1 MNHKELK
8 YIRIVTLICFS
19 FGVLG
24 IISALA
30 ADSQSMMF
38 DGMYSFIQSIFILLS
53 GYIVKLIS
61 RSDNDK
67 YQFGYG
73 AFEPFFIVIRTM
85 CLIFMDVILI
95 FGSLRDLLNGGY
107 LINAPIAISVTAFS
121 AVVCFFVW
129 LFLYKKAREL
139 SSPLLKSECQSWL
152 NDTLLSVAVL
162 VSFLIMDVLER
173 VGLAHIAAYVD
184 PIITI
189 LFIVV
194 LIPGLMK
201 EAIDSTREL
210 LGIAPPVE
218 VQEKLEKIIEKYVAA
233 YDFADYEIYS
243 QKQGRTVFS
252 MIHIIIKRET
262 PVMYLDKVRKEILKE
277 IKKEWSFSDT
287 DLLFTLNTD
296 WIKYSVPFEINDMR
310 A

>member
-95 FGSLRDLLNGGY
+95 FGSFRDLLNGGY

-173 VGLAHIAAYVD
+173 VGLANIAAYVD

-218 VQEKLEKIIEKYVAA
+218 VQEKLEKIIEKYVDA

>member
-1 MNHKELK
+1 MNYKELK
-8 YIRIVTLICFS
+8 YIRIVNLICFA

-53 GYIVKLIS
+53 GYVVKLIS

-85 CLIFMDVILI
+85 CLIFMDLVLI
-95 FGSLRDLLNGGY
+95 HGAFKDLLNGGY
-107 LINAPIAISVTAFS
+107 QINATIAISVTAFS

-129 LFLYKKAREL
+129 LFLVKKAKAL
-139 SSPLLKSECQSWL
+139 SSPLLKAESKSWL
-152 NDTLLSVAVL
+152 NDTLLSIAVL
-162 VSFLIMDVLER
+162 ISFFIMDILNRHGLES
-173 VGLAHIAAYVD
+173 IACYVD
-184 PIITI
+184 PLITI
-189 LFIVV
+189 MFIIV
-194 LIPGLMK
+194 LIPGLAK

-210 LGIAPPVE
+210 LGIAPPIE
-218 VQEKLEKIIEKYVAA
+218 VQENLERIIEKYISL
-233 YDFADYEIYS
+233 YDFDDYEIYS
-243 QKQGRTVFS
+243 QKQGRTVTS
-252 MIHIIIKRET
+252 IIHIKIKKET

-287 DLLFTLNTD
+287 DIVFTLNTD
-296 WIKYSVPFEINDMR
+296 WVKYSVPFEIKDMR

>member
-38 DGMYSFIQSIFILLS
+38 DGMYSFIQSIFILIS
-53 GYIVKLIS
+53 GYVVKLIS

-85 CLIFMDVILI
+85 CLLFMDLVLG
-95 FGSLRDLLNGGY
+95 FGAFKQLLAGGY
-107 LINAPIAISVTAFS
+107 SVNATIAISVTAFS

-129 LFLYKKAREL
+129 LFLVKKSKEL
-139 SSPLLKSECQSWL
+139 SSPILKAESKSWL
-152 NDTLLSVAVL
+152 NDTLLSIAVL
-162 VSFLIMDVLER
+162 VSFFLMYVLDKL
-173 VGLAHIAAYVD
+173 GLEKAAQAID
-184 PIITI
+184 PLITI
-189 LFIVV
+189 MFIVV
-194 LIPGLMK
+194 LIPGLCK
-201 EAIDSTREL
+201 EALDSTREL
-210 LGIAPPVE
+210 LGIAPPPE
-218 VQEKLEKIIEKYVAA
+218 VQEKLERIIERYCDN
-233 YDFADYEIYS
+233 YDFSDYEIYS
-243 QKQGRTVFS
+243 QKQGRTVTS
-252 MIHIIIKRET
+252 IIHIMIKNEA
-262 PVMYLDKVRKEILKE
+262 PVTFFDKVRKDILKE
-277 IKKEWSFSDT
+277 IKKEWTFSDT
-287 DLLFTLNTD
+287 DIVFTLNTD
-296 WIKYSVPFEINDMR
+296 WIKYSVPFEMAELR

>member
-1 MNHKELK
+1 MNQKELK

-85 CLIFMDVILI
+85 CLIFMDIVLI
-95 FGSLRDLLNGGY
+95 HGAFSDLISGGY
-107 LINAPIAISVTAFS
+107 TINASIAISVTAFS

-129 LFLYKKAREL
+129 LFLYKKAKTL
-139 SSPLLKSECQSWL
+139 SSPLLKAESKSWL
-152 NDTLLSVAVL
+152 NDTLLSIAVL
-162 VSFLIMDVLER
+162 ISFLIMNVLQR
-173 VGLAHIAAYVD
+173 TGYSNLANYVD
-184 PIITI
+184 PLVTI
-189 LFIVV
+189 MFIVF
-194 LIPGLMK
+194 LIPGLAK
-201 EAIDSTREL
+201 EALDSTREL
-210 LGIAPPVE
+210 LGIAPPPE
-218 VQEKLEKIIEKYVAA
+218 VQEKLEDIIEKYVDN

-243 QKQGRTVFS
+243 QKQGRTVTS
-252 MIHIIIKRET
+252 IIHIMIKKET
-262 PVMYLDKVRKEILKE
+262 PVMYLDKVRKEILKD

-287 DLLFTLNTD
+287 DIVFTLNTD
-296 WIKYSVPFEINDMR
+296 WIKYSVPFEISDKR